1 MRRLLTAAI
10 ILCSL
15 SGCAIYD
22 DIMQQDQDAS
32 PQRLTAEDTSRITEL
47 SIATG
52 RYGVMLSQARDILR
66 LPESVTAG
74 DAVAPAAGDPL
85 RELRGITEQQV
96 RVAREL
102 AGDTA
107 AACGRPDMPEG
118 VRAVACE
125 TARAVPV
132 SLQQAVPAE
141 VPAVAER
148 DQQLGALVMG
158 WWEKACSVAPQPAA
172 GEPHACSIE

>member
-1 MRRLLTAAI
+1 MRRLLTVAI
-10 ILCSL
+10 ILASL

-22 DIMQQDQDAS
+22 DVMQQDEDAS
-32 PQRLTAEDTSRITEL
+32 PQRLTAEDVSRITEL
-47 SIATG
+47 YIATG

-66 LPESVTAG
+66 LPESPAAG
-74 DAVAPAAGDPL
+74 DAVVPTAGDPL
-85 RELRGITEQQV
+85 QELRGIAEQQV

-107 AACGRPDMPEG
+107 AACGRPGVPER

-125 TARAVPV
+125 TARAAPA
-132 SLQQAVPAE
+132 SLQQAVRAE
-141 VPAVAER
+141 VAAVTGR
-148 DQQLGALVMG
+148 DLQLGALVMG
-158 WWEKACSVAPQPAA
+158 WWDKACSVAPKPAA